1 MTNKL
6 TFLLDVGKQT
16 LLQLY
21 CMAISCGFLI
31 SVTELINLFPL
42 NLEVPAKT
50 DISVDSNA
58 QLRNLTFPFTP

>member
-1 MTNKL
+1 M
-6 TFLLDVGKQT
+6 DVSKKT

-21 CMAISCGFLI
+21 CITISCGFLI

-42 NLEVPAKT
+42 NLEIPAKA